1 MKKNLTEHALVWLC
15 VGFLLLMLC
24 AVGVRAF
31 AGHVLV
37 EGMGIQNRFTELV
50 LSGTDAAPDRQEDAA
65 AGEEIAIDWA
75 EQYPFGEGEEAPAS
89 GKESKSPLEKYQ
101 KWVSTFKDDR
111 EADATELL
119 PGYDRMTDAANR
131 YERGLGWNYASY
143 MEYNNVV
150 TLENGYLAAFAREK
164 DITEAFQSVTELDDW
179 CKGLDIPF
187 LYVQTPCKICKA
199 EDAAL
204 SGTVDFSNQNA
215 DDLISRLN
223 GVGIPTYDLREEM
236 HRAGLNHHDSFY
248 RTDHHWTGE
257 TAFWASGRILEHLRK
272 SYGMETDPEILSR
285 ESFIEKTYPAWFLG
299 SQGKK
304 VTLAQTEPEDFTLLY
319 PNFETRLR
327 YTVPTRGLDVT
338 GDFSVTYAMEHME
351 HTCEQDYYDKSPYHV
366 YNNGD
371 TALIQVE
378 NELIS
383 DNGKVLLIHDS
394 FTDPMISFLSLGIK
408 HLDAIDLR
416 HFTGSLQTYIKETR
430 PDLVLLIY
438 NPNQIDPVDWTGHTS
453 TFDFR

>member
-1 MKKNLTEHALVWLC
+1 MDWEALYP
-15 VGFLLLMLC
+15 
-24 AVGVRAF
+24 F
-31 AGHVLV
+31 AP
-37 EGMGIQNRFTELV
+37 E
-50 LSGTDAAPDRQEDAA
+50 QEATA
-65 AGEEIAIDWA
+65 AGNPSKA
-75 EQYPFGEGEEAPAS
+75 PFARY
-89 GKESKSPLEKYQ
+89 EK
-101 KWVSTFKDDR
+101 KVTAFKDKR

-119 PGYDRMTDAANR
+119 PGYDSMTAAANR
-131 YERGLGWNYASY
+131 FERGLGWNYASY

-164 DITEAFQSVTELDDW
+164 DITEAFQSVTQLNDW
-179 CKGLDIPF
+179 CEGLDIPF

-215 DDLISRLN
+215 DELISRLN
-223 GVGIPTYDLREEM
+223 SVGISTYDLREEM

-257 TAFWASGRILEHLRK
+257 TAFRASGWLLEHLRR
-272 SYGMETDPEILSR
+272 SYGVGTGPEILSR
-285 ESFIEKTYPAWFLG
+285 ESFTAETYPSWFLG

-304 VTLAQTEPEDFTLLY
+304 VTLAQAAPEDFTLLY
-319 PNFETRLR
+319 PSFETRLR

-371 TALIQVE
+371 TALIQAE
-378 NELIS
+378 NELLP
-383 DNGKVLLIHDS
+383 DNGRVLLVHDS
-394 FTDPMISFLSLGIK
+394 FTDPMISFLSLGIRQ
-408 HLDAIDLR
+408 LDAIDLR
-416 HFTGSLQTYIKETR
+416 HFTGSLQSFIDRTR